1 LLHGSSPPSLS
12 PLLARLRAQGALA
25 GQTDELAA
33 ALRDGR
39 PSLEG
44 APVAFLMPAGKDFVD
59 VLLAVLAAGG
69 MAVPLS
75 PLHTQPELA
84 YIIANADPR
93 LVVATPELAGVAR
106 AAAGGR
112 RVVEA
117 ATLRSRGAPA
127 SFPATPPPAVAA
139 AAPAILLYTSGTTG
153 RPKGAVLSHAAVAA
167 TLASLA
173 QAWRWHAGDRLL
185 HVLPLH
191 HTHGLIVAL
200 LGALW
205 AGAAISFLPFD
216 AARVWERLSD
226 ATVFMAVPTMYA
238 KLIDAYRAAPADR
251 RAAWAA
257 GARGLR
263 LFTSGSAALPAP
275 LLHAFRDATGH
286 TILERY
292 GMTEIGMAL
301 SNRYDG
307 PRVAGAVG
315 VPLPGVE
322 VDVVGDDEQP
332 AADGQPGELR
342 VRTPQL
348 YSGYLGDDAATAA
361 ALDSA
366 GRFRTGDTGTRDAAD
381 GVIRLMGRT
390 SVDVLKSGGYKISAL
405 EIENALREHPD
416 IADLAVVGVPDS
428 TRTWGDLVTAC
439 VVPRAGAALTLDA
452 LKAFARDRLAVYKIP
467 RALHL
472 LDALPRNAMGKIQ
485 KKQLVDSLTAG
496 KEPA

>member
-12 PLLARLRAQGALA
+12 LSPLLERLRTRGALA
-25 GQTDELAA
+25 ATTDELAA
-33 ALRDGR
+33 ALCGGR

-44 APVAFLMPAGKDFVD
+44 APVAFLIPPGAELLR

-84 YIIANADPR
+84 FIIANANPR
-93 LVVATPELAGVAR
+93 LVIATPELAALAR

-112 RVVEA
+112 PVVEPNALRLQA
-117 ATLRSRGAPA
+117 A
-127 SFPATPPPAVAA
+127 PPPATAPPA
-139 AAPAILLYTSGTTG
+139 NAPAILLYTSGTTG
-153 RPKGAVLSHAAVAA
+153 RPKGVILSHAAVAA
-167 TLASLA
+167 TLSSLE
-173 QAWRWHAGDRLL
+173 QAWGWRADDRLL

-205 AGAAISFLPFD
+205 AGATLSFLPFD
-216 AARVWERLSD
+216 AEQVWDRLGQV
-226 ATVFMAVPTMYA
+226 TVFMGVPTMYA
-238 KLIDAYRAAPADR
+238 KLIDAYRAASPDR
-251 RAAWAA
+251 RAAWTA
-257 GARGLR
+257 GARALR

-275 LLHAFRDATGH
+275 LLHAFHDATGH

-315 VPLPGVE
+315 VPLPGVQ
-322 VDVVGDDEQP
+322 VDIVGDDEQP

-342 VRTPQL
+342 VRTSQL
-348 YSGYLGDDAATAA
+348 FTGYLGDDAATAA
-361 ALDSA
+361 SFDAA

-381 GVIRLMGRT
+381 GVIRLLGRT

-405 EIENALREHPD
+405 EIEAALREHPD
-416 IADLAVVGVPDS
+416 IADLAVVGLPDP
-428 TRTWGDLVTAC
+428 TLTWGDLVTAC
-439 VVPRAGAALTLDA
+439 VVPRAGATLTLDA

-467 RALHL
+467 RALRV

-485 KKQLVDSLTAG
+485 KKQLVAALTAG
-496 KEPA
+496 EESS